1 MKAWLEEEK
10 SLRQNGF
17 ADRQI
22 QQTVEFMRQQGM
34 ETLWDVQNTYDSG
47 LFGLTDRCSFGSN
60 GLCCRNCNLGPCR
73 LDSDQLPMHMK
84 VAVPDTQR
92 SSCGKTAD
100 TMVAGMF
107 LQTVMRG
114 VSSHVGH
121 AIHVA
126 RALVES
132 AEDSST
138 LEIKGKD
145 KLIAVAE
152 SVGIDTKN
160 IETAELAKKVGQKA
174 LEDLLGPGKGPMSFA
189 IALAPKNI
197 ERLVKAGLV
206 PEKGAAETIVQG
218 VHSTA
223 QGMMSS
229 SKHILMSTVRFGVID
244 VIALYISTQIQDIL
258 FGTPA
263 PMASKIGID
272 VLDEQKVNILVHGH
286 VPLLSEMV
294 VNYANKMEDKA
305 KKAGAK
311 GINVVG
317 ICCTG
322 NEALGRLGIPMTG
335 STIMQE
341 IVVGTGL
348 VDAVCA
354 DVQCV
359 YPSLSTITSKLHT
372 RLITTM
378 PELRMD
384 NEIYIE
390 LNPENADESAQK
402 IVEESINAYKER
414 NPEKTFMPTAK
425 GHGLVGGFTVEALLS
440 VLAKLDSEKPLKPLV
455 DLIANGTV
463 QGVAVLAGCLSPK
476 VQNDMSFITIAK
488 ELLKNN
494 VLVLATGCAATACAR
509 HGLMEGEAMEFAGE
523 PLRGVLKTIGGAA
536 GLNGQMP
543 PVLHFGS
550 CVDNSRCAVLAS
562 AVADYLGTSIDKLPL
577 VASAAEHVVE
587 KAAAIYMGVIAL
599 GITTHIGVTPKLS
612 GSPYVV
618 DMLTNELNEITG
630 SSLLIE
636 IDPKKAAHKMID
648 HIKKKRAE
656 LGI

>member
-1 MKAWLEEEK
+1 MKKWLEQEK
-10 SLRQNGF
+10 KLRQNGF
-17 ADRQI
+17 ADRQVEE
-22 QQTVEFMRQQGM
+22 TVDFLRKQGI
-34 ETLWDVQNTYDSG
+34 ETVWDVQEAYDSG
-47 LFGLTDRCSFGSN
+47 MFGFSDRCSFGSN

-73 LDSDQLPMHMK
+73 LGSEELPMHLK
-84 VAVPDTQR
+84 FSVPETKR

-100 TMVAGMF
+100 SMVAGMF
-107 LQTVMRG
+107 LQTVLRG

-121 AIHVA
+121 ALHVA
-126 RALVES
+126 RMLIEA
-132 AEDSST
+132 AEGTS
-138 LEIKGKD
+138 EIKIKGVD
-145 KLIAVAE
+145 KLFAVAE
-152 SVGIDTKN
+152 SLK
-160 IETAELAKKVGQKA
+160 IETKDMETNELAQIVGRKA
-174 LEDLLGPGKGPMSFA
+174 LDDLLGFGKGPMDFA
-189 IALAPKNI
+189 LALAPENI
-197 ERLVKAGLV
+197 DKLVKADLI
-206 PEKGAAETIVQG
+206 PQKGAAETIVQG

-229 SKHILMSTVRFGVID
+229 AKQLLLSCVKFGVLD
-244 VIALYISTQIQDIL
+244 VLGLYISTQLQDIL
-258 FGTPA
+258 FGTPT
-263 PMASKIGID
+263 PMQSKIGID
-272 VLDEQKVNILVHGH
+272 VLDKDKVNILVHGH

-294 VNYANKMEDKA
+294 VTYADKLEA
-305 KKAGAK
+305 EAIDAGAK

-341 IVVGTGL
+341 VVVGTGL

-359 YPSLSTITSKLHT
+359 YPSLSKITKALHT

-384 NEIYIE
+384 NDIYIE
-390 LNPENADESAQK
+390 LDATNAHVSAEK
-402 IVEESINAYKER
+402 IVKESISAYKER
-414 NPEKTFMPTAK
+414 LPGRAFLPHAK
-425 GHGLVGGFTVEALLS
+425 GHSLVGGFTVEALIS
-440 VLAKLDSEKPLKPLV
+440 VLTKLDAEQPLKPLV
-455 DLIANGTV
+455 DLIANGSV

-476 VQNDMSFITIAK
+476 VQSDMSFITIAR
-488 ELLKNN
+488 ELLRNN
-494 VLVLATGCAATACAR
+494 ILVLATGCAATACAR
-509 HGLMEGEAMEFAGE
+509 HGLMEGDAISVVGE
-523 PLRGVLKTIGGAA
+523 SLQGVLKTIGNAA

-618 DMLTNELNEITG
+618 DMLTNELEQITG
-630 SSLLIE
+630 STLLIE
-636 IDPKKAAHKMID
+636 IDPEKAAKRMIE
-648 HIKKKRAE
+648 HIQKKRKE